1 MIHSTIGP
9 EAAMYEHQPRPRY
22 DCPTCQD
29 WGTVIAPDGKGTQPC
44 PEKCPA
50 AHRIRTATGR

>member
-1 MIHSTIGP
+1 
-9 EAAMYEHQPRPRY
+9 MYEHQPRPRY

-50 AHRIRTATGR
+50 AHRIRTANGR